1 MREWRQSPRTSSGSR
16 EAARTFFVQPPSGVS
31 RLLTARFH
39 GGALGRVETRYAA
52 VDVYYP
58 ASGGAVAALVL
69 ADDARF
75 GSLVEE
81 RTARLTDVAPYQ
93 PGAFFTR
100 ELPALR
106 AVLDGAGPLAL
117 LIVDG
122 YVHLDP
128 TGRPGLGAHA
138 HEEFGVPV
146 VGVAKTAFHTASHAI
161 EVRRGEATRPL
172 YVTAIGLAVDDAVT
186 LVREMAGQYRLPDAL
201 RRVDAL
207 SKGR

>member
-1 MREWRQSPRTSSGSR
+1 MPSRRSSESSSTACRGVDRPPRGWC
-16 EAARTFFVQPPSGVS
+16 AV
-31 RLLTARFH
+31 
-39 GGALGRVETRYAA
+39 RVETRYAA

-58 ASGGAVAALVL
+58 AAGGAVAALVL
-69 ADDARF
+69 ADDQTFRT
-75 GSLVEE
+75 LVEE
-81 RTARLTDVAPYQ
+81 RTVRLTDVAPYE

-128 TGRPGLGAHA
+128 DGRRGLGAHA
-138 HEEFGVPV
+138 HEAFGVPV
-146 VGVAKTAFHTASHAI
+146 VGVAKTAFHSATHAVS
-161 EVRRGEATRPL
+161 VRRGSAQRPL
-172 YVTAIGLAVDDAVT
+172 YVTAIGIAVDEAVT
-186 LVREMAGQYRLPDAL
+186 LVREMAGPYRLPDAL

-207 SKGR
+207 SKGH